1 MRLLV
6 VEDEPDLART
16 IGRALEEEQFAIDLA
31 LDGDE
36 AFYKMTEILY
46 DAIILDLMLPR
57 RDGWSLLR
65 SLREDGKRTPVLILT
80 ALDGIENR
88 VRGLDR
94 GADDYLTKPFAI
106 AELVARIRALIRR
119 ASVDPAP
126 TLIIGEVRIDTAAR
140 AVCRGGRPVELTARE
155 YAVLEL
161 LARRRGTLVTRSM
174 VWEHIYNDA
183 EDTFSNTVDVHVS
196 ALRRKL
202 GRDVIRT
209 RRGQGYMIDA

>member
-16 IGRALEEEQFAIDLA
+16 IARALGEEEFAVDLA

-36 AFYKMTEILY
+36 ALHSMIEISY

-57 RDGWSLLR
+57 RDGWSLLGA
-65 SLREDGKRTPVLILT
+65 LRAAGKRTPVLILT
-80 ALDGIENR
+80 ARDALEDR
-88 VRGLDR
+88 VRGLDL
-94 GADDYLTKPFAI
+94 GADDYLTKPFALS
-106 AELVARIRALIRR
+106 ELVARIRALIRR

-126 TLIIGEVRIDTAAR
+126 TLVIGDVAIDTAAR
-140 AVCRGGRPVELTARE
+140 RVYRAEQPVELTPRE

-161 LARRRGTLVTRSM
+161 LARRRGTLVTRTM
-174 VWEHIYNDA
+174 VWEHIYSEA
-183 EDTFSNTVDVHVS
+183 EDILSNAVDVHVS

-202 GRDVIRT
+202 GHDLIQT
-209 RRGQGYMIDA
+209 RRGQGYIIDA